1 MTNTNLIFA
10 TSNQNK
16 VLEIQKILPK
26 KFNIKSLKDLNY
38 FEDVPEN
45 ETTIEGNAV
54 FKAKYI
60 YKKFNINVFAD
71 DTGLEVEALN
81 GEPGVHSARYAGT
94 TRNSEKNIKKLLKN
108 LKNIKNRN
116 ARFKTVIALIIDNK
130 LHIFSGIV
138 EGYILDSPKG
148 NNGFGYDPIFCPN
161 GFDKSFAELTLKE
174 KNLIS
179 HRSLAMK
186 KLIDFIS

>member
-1 MTNTNLIFA
+1 MTNLNLIFA

-26 KFNIKSLKDLNY
+26 KLNIKSLKDLNY
-38 FEDVPEN
+38 FEDIPEN
-45 ETTIEGNAV
+45 ETTIEGNAI

-60 YKKFNINVFAD
+60 YEKFNINVFAD

>member
-1 MTNTNLIFA
+1 MTNINLIFA

-45 ETTIEGNAV
+45 ETTIEGNAI

-60 YKKFNINVFAD
+60 YEKFNINVFAD

-94 TRNSEKNIKKLLKN
+94 TRNSKKNIKKLLKN

-116 ARFKTVIALIIDNK
+116 ARFKTVIALIINNK

-179 HRSLAMK
+179 HRSFAMK

>member
-1 MTNTNLIFA
+1 MTNINLIFA

-45 ETTIEGNAV
+45 ENTIEGNAI

-60 YKKFNINVFAD
+60 YEKFNINVFAD

-94 TRNSEKNIKKLLKN
+94 TRSSEKNIKKLLKN

-116 ARFKTVIALIIDNK
+116 ARFKTVIALIINNK

>member
-1 MTNTNLIFA
+1 MTNINLIFA

-45 ETTIEGNAV
+45 ETTIEGNAI

-60 YKKFNINVFAD
+60 YEKFNINVFAD

-94 TRNSEKNIKKLLKN
+94 TRSSEKNIKKLLKN

-116 ARFKTVIALIIDNK
+116 ARFKTAIALIIDNK
-130 LHIFSGIV
+130 LHIFSGII

>member
-1 MTNTNLIFA
+1 MTNINLIFA

-45 ETTIEGNAV
+45 KNTIDGNAI

-60 YKKFNINVFAD
+60 YEKFNINVFAD

-94 TRNSEKNIKKLLKN
+94 TRSSEKNIKKLLKN

-130 LHIFSGIV
+130 LHIFSGII

>member
-1 MTNTNLIFA
+1 MTNINLIFA

-45 ETTIEGNAV
+45 ETTIEGNAI

-60 YKKFNINVFAD
+60 YEKFNINVFAD

-116 ARFKTVIALIIDNK
+116 ARFKTVIALIIGNK

>member
-1 MTNTNLIFA
+1 MTNINLIFA

-38 FEDVPEN
+38 FKDVPEN
-45 ETTIEGNAV
+45 ENTIDGNAV

-60 YKKFNINVFAD
+60 YEKFNINVFAD

-81 GEPGVHSARYAGT
+81 GEPGVRSARYAGT
-94 TRNSEKNIKKLLKN
+94 ARNSTKNIKKLLKN
-108 LKNIKNRN
+108 LKNVKNRN

-130 LHIFSGIV
+130 LHKFSGIV

>member
-1 MTNTNLIFA
+1 MTNINLIFA

-45 ETTIEGNAV
+45 ETTIEGNAI

-60 YKKFNINVFAD
+60 YEKFNINVFAD

-94 TRNSEKNIKKLLKN
+94 TKNSEKNIKKLLKN

-116 ARFKTVIALIIDNK
+116 ARFKTVIALIMDNK
-130 LHIFSGIV
+130 LHTFSGIV

>member
-1 MTNTNLIFA
+1 MTNINLIFA

-45 ETTIEGNAV
+45 EPTIEGNAI

-60 YKKFNINVFAD
+60 YEKFNINVFAD

>member
-1 MTNTNLIFA
+1 MNNINLIFA

-26 KFNIKSLKDLNY
+26 KFEIKSLKDLNY
-38 FEDVPEN
+38 LEDVPEN
-45 ETTIEGNAV
+45 ENTIEGNAI

-60 YKKFNINVFAD
+60 YEKFNINVFAD

-108 LKNIKNRN
+108 LKNVKNRN
-116 ARFKTVIALIIDNK
+116 ARFKTVIALLIDNK
-130 LHIFSGIV
+130 LHTFSGIV
-138 EGYILDSPKG
+138 EGYILDSPMG

>member
-1 MTNTNLIFA
+1 MTNINLIFA

-45 ETTIEGNAV
+45 ETTIEGNAI

-60 YKKFNINVFAD
+60 YEKFNINVFAD

-94 TRNSEKNIKKLLKN
+94 TRSSEKNIKKLLKN

-130 LHIFSGIV
+130 LHIFNGIV

>member
-1 MTNTNLIFA
+1 MTNINLIFA

-45 ETTIEGNAV
+45 ETTIEGNAI

-81 GEPGVHSARYAGT
+81 GEPGVYSARYAGT

-138 EGYILDSPKG
+138 QGYILDSPKG
-148 NNGFGYDPIFCPN
+148 NNGFGYDPVFCPN
-161 GFDKSFAELTLKE
+161 GFNKSFAELTLKE

>member
-1 MTNTNLIFA
+1 MTNINLIFA

-45 ETTIEGNAV
+45 ENTIEGNAV

-81 GEPGVHSARYAGT
+81 GEPGVHSARYAGK

-116 ARFKTVIALIIDNK
+116 AQFKTVIALIIDNK

>member
-1 MTNTNLIFA
+1 MTNINLIFA

-45 ETTIEGNAV
+45 ENTIEGNAV

-71 DTGLEVEALN
+71 DTCLEVEALN
-81 GEPGVHSARYAGT
+81 GEPGVHSARYAGKS
-94 TRNSEKNIKKLLKN
+94 RNSEKNIKKLLKN

>member
-1 MTNTNLIFA
+1 MTNINLIFA

-45 ETTIEGNAV
+45 ENTIEGNAV

-179 HRSLAMK
+179 HRSFAMK

>member
-1 MTNTNLIFA
+1 MTNINLIFA

-45 ETTIEGNAV
+45 ENTIEGNAI

-60 YKKFNINVFAD
+60 YEKFNINVFAD

-130 LHIFSGIV
+130 LHIFSGII

>member
-1 MTNTNLIFA
+1 MTNISLIFA

-38 FEDVPEN
+38 FEDIPEN
-45 ETTIEGNAV
+45 ETTIEGNAI

-60 YKKFNINVFAD
+60 YEKFNINVFAD

-138 EGYILDSPKG
+138 QGYILDSPKG
-148 NNGFGYDPIFCPN
+148 NNGFGYDPVFCPN
-161 GFDKSFAELTLKE
+161 GFNKSFAELTLKE

>member
-1 MTNTNLIFA
+1 MTNLNLIFA

-45 ETTIEGNAV
+45 ENTIEGNAI

-60 YKKFNINVFAD
+60 YEKFNINVFAD

-94 TRNSEKNIKKLLKN
+94 TRSSEKNIKKLLKN

-116 ARFKTVIALIIDNK
+116 ARFKTAIALIIDNK
-130 LHIFSGIV
+130 LHIFSGII

>member
-1 MTNTNLIFA
+1 MTNINLIFA

-45 ETTIEGNAV
+45 ENTIEGNAI

-60 YKKFNINVFAD
+60 YEKFNINVFAD

-94 TRNSEKNIKKLLKN
+94 TRSSEKNIKKLLKN

-116 ARFKTVIALIIDNK
+116 ARFKTAIALIIDNK
-130 LHIFSGIV
+130 LHIFSGII

-148 NNGFGYDPIFCPN
+148 NNGFGYDPIFCSN

>member
-1 MTNTNLIFA
+1 MTNINLIFA

-45 ETTIEGNAV
+45 ENTIEGNAI

-60 YKKFNINVFAD
+60 YEKFNINVFAD

-81 GEPGVHSARYAGT
+81 GEPGVHSARYAGK

>member
-1 MTNTNLIFA
+1 MNNINLIFA

-26 KFNIKSLKDLNY
+26 KFEIKSLKDLNY

-45 ETTIEGNAV
+45 ENTIEGNAI

-60 YKKFNINVFAD
+60 YEKFNINVFAD

-81 GEPGVHSARYAGT
+81 GEPGLHSARYAGT

-108 LKNIKNRN
+108 LKNVKNRN
-116 ARFKTVIALIIDNK
+116 ARFKTVIALLIDNK
-130 LHIFSGIV
+130 LHTFSVIV
-138 EGYILDSPKG
+138 EGYILDSPMG

>member
-1 MTNTNLIFA
+1 MTNINLIFA

-45 ETTIEGNAV
+45 ENTIEGNAI

-60 YKKFNINVFAD
+60 YEKFNINVFAD

-116 ARFKTVIALIIDNK
+116 AQFKTVIALIIDNK

-161 GFDKSFAELTLKE
+161 GFDKSLAELTLKE

>member
-1 MTNTNLIFA
+1 MTNINLIFA

-45 ETTIEGNAV
+45 ENTIEGNAV

-94 TRNSEKNIKKLLKN
+94 TRSSEKNIKKLLKN

-116 ARFKTVIALIIDNK
+116 ARFKTAIALIIDNK
-130 LHIFSGIV
+130 LHIFSGII

>member
-1 MTNTNLIFA
+1 MTNINLIFA

-45 ETTIEGNAV
+45 ETTIEGNAI

-60 YKKFNINVFAD
+60 YEKFNINVFAD

-81 GEPGVHSARYAGT
+81 GEPGVHSARYAGK

>member
-1 MTNTNLIFA
+1 MTNINLIFA

-45 ETTIEGNAV
+45 ETTIEGNAI

-60 YKKFNINVFAD
+60 YEKFNINVFAD

-94 TRNSEKNIKKLLKN
+94 TKNSEKNIKKLLKN

-116 ARFKTVIALIIDNK
+116 ARFKTVIALIINNK

>member
-1 MTNTNLIFA
+1 MTNINLIFA

-45 ETTIEGNAV
+45 ETTIEGNAI

-60 YKKFNINVFAD
+60 YEKFNINVFAD

-130 LHIFSGIV
+130 LHIFHGIV

-179 HRSLAMK
+179 HRSFAMK

>member
-1 MTNTNLIFA
+1 MTNINLIFA

-45 ETTIEGNAV
+45 ENTIEGNAV

-81 GEPGVHSARYAGT
+81 GEPGVHSARYAGKS
-94 TRNSEKNIKKLLKN
+94 RNSEKNIKKLLKN

-116 ARFKTVIALIIDNK
+116 ARFKTVIALIMDNK
-130 LHIFSGIV
+130 LHTFSGIV

>member
-1 MTNTNLIFA
+1 MNNINLIFA

-26 KFNIKSLKDLNY
+26 RFEIKSMKDLNY

-45 ETTIEGNAV
+45 ENTIEGNAI

-60 YKKFNINVFAD
+60 YEKFNINVFAD

-108 LKNIKNRN
+108 LKNVKNRN
-116 ARFKTVIALIIDNK
+116 ARFKTVIALLIDNK
-130 LHIFSGIV
+130 LHTFSGIV
-138 EGYILDSPKG
+138 EGYILDSPMG

>member
-1 MTNTNLIFA
+1 MTNINLIFA

-45 ETTIEGNAV
+45 ETTIEGNAI

-60 YKKFNINVFAD
+60 NEKFNINVFAD

-138 EGYILDSPKG
+138 EGYIFDSPKG

>member
-1 MTNTNLIFA
+1 MTNINLIFA

-45 ETTIEGNAV
+45 ENTIEGNAI

-179 HRSLAMK
+179 HRSFAMK

>member
-1 MTNTNLIFA
+1 MTNINLIFA

-45 ETTIEGNAV
+45 ENTIEGNAI

-60 YKKFNINVFAD
+60 YEKFNINVFAD

-138 EGYILDSPKG
+138 QGYILDSPKG
-148 NNGFGYDPIFCPN
+148 NNGFGYDPVFCPN
-161 GFDKSFAELTLKE
+161 GFNKSFAELTLKE